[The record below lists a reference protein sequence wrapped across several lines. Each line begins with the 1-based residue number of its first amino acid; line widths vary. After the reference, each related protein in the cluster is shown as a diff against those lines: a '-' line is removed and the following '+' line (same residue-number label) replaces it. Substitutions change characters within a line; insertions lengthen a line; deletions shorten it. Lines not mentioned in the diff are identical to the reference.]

1 MRDRREMQQFGK
13 NMSQGISLFLITSRA
28 FWSLSCLQMQ
38 GAEMTPTPP
47 QPQVTDG
54 ILAIRPVVV
63 AGGSRVWILA
73 KETIQMEAKWVCI
86 SALVEILF
94 VLQGSLLCE
103 LFSKLLPTPPT
114 TIRIYS
120 SVLAVC
126 DKSNN
131 RAWSVFR
138 P

>member
-38 GAEMTPTPP
+38 EAEMTPTHPP

-63 AGGSRVWILA
+63 AGWSRVRILA
-73 KETIQMEAKWVCI
+73 KETIQMEAKWVCF

-131 RAWSVFR
+131 RA
-138 P
+138 